1 MLIGSPP
8 ICSYC
13 AWRAPLNQRKVV
25 HDGCEAVIEDMLTDR
40 ELDRA
45 ALSHTTR
52 KGTLPYLS
60 ALEILRL
67 DSAMTNSEVRPHL
80 VSEFCVYHL

>member
-25 HDGCEAVIEDMLTDR
+25 HDGCEAVIEDMLADR

-60 ALEILRL
+60 ARELVTISELMVSVSVSLR
-67 DSAMTNSEVRPHL
+67 SR
-80 VSEFCVYHL
+80 